1 MMRTNDPRPSP
12 SPAPEEEPPTILDL
26 PIDVLNIITHYL
38 FDALLPHHLT
48 HLAETCATL
57 NAALSDALAAVQA
70 DHKVASALCNHCSMP
85 VNLFRKSIRPVNDLY
100 WDNKGLGPSH
110 GLPLYIVLRSEAL
123 SSLEQLYLHSNGIG
137 REGAAAISS
146 AVAGGACNRLKHLYL
161 FRNGIGDDG
170 LQALSAA
177 FAQGAMRELET
188 LGLRD
193 NGIGDKG
200 VAALAQ
206 AFPPA
211 LKALGLEENLISDV
225 GIRALMVS
233 AQRDKLTSLEKLHL
247 SSNLG
252 PSEDPWHDADSGV
265 SALASAIRENKLP
278 LLQRLT
284 VSGQSV
290 ASVDP
295 QLELHR
301 ICYERRISLAVGVGG
316 MVFQTN

>member
-1 MMRTNDPRPSP
+1 
-12 SPAPEEEPPTILDL
+12 
-26 PIDVLNIITHYL
+26 
-38 FDALLPHHLT
+38 
-48 HLAETCATL
+48 
-57 NAALSDALAAVQA
+57 
-70 DHKVASALCNHCSMP
+70 
-85 VNLFRKSIRPVNDLY
+85 
-100 WDNKGLGPSH
+100 
-110 GLPLYIVLRSEAL
+110 
-123 SSLEQLYLHSNGIG
+123 
-137 REGAAAISS
+137 
-146 AVAGGACNRLKHLYL
+146 
-161 FRNGIGDDG
+161 
-170 LQALSAA
+170 
-177 FAQGAMRELET
+177 MRELET

-252 PSEDPWHDADSGV
+252 PSEGDPWQDADSGV
-265 SALASAIRENKLP
+265 AALASAIRENKLP

-284 VSGQSV
+284 VSGHSV

-301 ICYERRISLAVGVGG
+301 ICYARRISLAVGVGG